1 MNDEVTL
8 LSIVLAIFFLYFTV
22 SWIQRKTRTTRIMEG
37 LTTSTSTS
45 TSTSSTGIAGDA
57 AAYAAALKS
66 ASIKANDVLLISKY
80 RSDYESVIINMDD
93 LVNAKMLQILLT
105 TDITK
110 PDDSLKQLASYQ
122 QAKNALN
129 SVMKFVDKSSSS

>member
-8 LSIVLAIFFLYFTV
+8 LTIVLGIFFLYFTV

-37 LTTSTSTS
+37 LTT
-45 TSTSSTGIAGDA
+45 TSSSSSASTTGIAGDA

-80 RSDYESVIINMDD
+80 RSDYESVILNMDD

-129 SVMKFVDKSSSS
+129 SVMKYVDKTGSS